1 MQIYVKIARPGAR
14 FCPLPPEGGSKKD
27 LMKEVVQLKNAGIYQ
42 EGIKVL
48 QNVNLSVSQ
57 AEFVYLIGKT
67 GSGKSSLMRTLWG
80 DLPLREGDGQ
90 VADVALTKLQPSS
103 VPVLRRR
110 VGMVFQDF
118 QLFQHWTVDE
128 NLRFVLDATGTH
140 DKESQDRIISDVCT
154 DVQLTSQV
162 KRPVHMLSGG
172 EQQRAV
178 IARAIINKPQI
189 LLADEP
195 TGHLDP
201 ETADAILQLMRRLAK
216 EHHTAILMATH
227 NASVIERFPG
237 RVYRVQEGKVV
248 EVE

>member
-1 MQIYVKIARPGAR
+1 
-14 FCPLPPEGGSKKD
+14 
-27 LMKEVVQLKNAGIYQ
+27 MKEVVSLKNAGIYQ
-42 EGIKVL
+42 EGVKVL
-48 QNVNLSVSQ
+48 SGVNLSVSQ

-80 DLPLREGDGQ
+80 DLPLKEGDGR
-90 VADVALTKLQPSS
+90 VADVSLPKLPTATI
-103 VPVLRRR
+103 PTLRKR

-118 QLFQHWTVDE
+118 QLFPQWTVDE

-140 DKESQDRIISDVCT
+140 EKEDQDKIISEVCS
-154 DVQLTSQV
+154 DVQLTNQV

-189 LLADEP
+189 ILADEP

-201 ETADAILQLMRRLAK
+201 DTADSILQLMRRLAK

-227 NASVIERFPG
+227 NTSVLEKFPG
-237 RVYRVQEGKVV
+237 RVYRVGDGKVV
-248 EVE
+248 EVD